1 MSQRDMM
8 RNLIARYGRNE
19 NKVCAAYAAAESR
32 GDVPRYSNK
41 YALTNRRAGCHLAP
55 EGPVLGQV

>member
-8 RNLIARYGRNE
+8 RNLIARYGHNE

-41 YALTNRRAGCHLAP
+41 YGLTPEQYARRLWRDGELK
-55 EGPVLGQV
+55 GWF